1 MADHLW
7 QTTSGAWWVLQ
18 LRAVHVSRGHQ
29 FILFKNLANIH
40 FLKAQRN
47 SELLVDFSWKKKTS
61 PKTPSFVPKVCFVL
75 LPYPRT
81 AASQVSHASKDK
93 QQVVARILFLK
104 DKKGYLTHHRH
115 SPNSLIRL
123 ARVSSTP
130 EAFKG
135 RNCNSNL
142 TLALKKLQEIRLWNR
157 NTSQDWLHVDFDKHA
172 IVEAIIIKQ
181 LFIEQLESIHTVD
194 KIFLLWLKHFANW
207 QLTALSNEF

>member
-7 QTTSGAWWVLQ
+7 QISSGTWGVLQ
-18 LRAVHVSRGHQ
+18 LRAVHVSRSQ
-29 FILFKNLANIH
+29 RFILFKKLANIN

-47 SELLVDFSWKKKTS
+47 SELSVDFSWGKKKKQ

-81 AASQVSHASKDK
+81 AASQVSHASKDR

-104 DKKGYLTHHRH
+104 DNKGYLTHHRH

-123 ARVSSTP
+123 AHVSSTP

-142 TLALKKLQEIRLWNR
+142 TLALKKVQEIKLWNR
-157 NTSQDWLHVDFDKHA
+157 NISQDWLHVDFDKTCYCRSHHYKAA
-172 IVEAIIIKQ
+172 IHRAAGVNTH
-181 LFIEQLESIHTVD
+181 SG
-194 KIFLLWLKHFANW
+194 
-207 QLTALSNEF
+207 